1 MKTRTLMLVALLVM
15 SATAANAQTEQ
26 QTEQPIKSSD
36 LYVSMMKETA
46 KYNWFI
52 DVMGG
57 AQIYFGDYDRQCTL
71 DKRISPAVSGHVG
84 LWFTPYIGARIG
96 YQGLSFY
103 GATKN
108 NKPVYGTGEP
118 VEGDRSVQRQKFNY
132 GSVAADFMFALSNF
146 AFGYN
151 PNRIYCLSAYV
162 GAGFAWVYDEP
173 RTTSVTGHFGLLNTF
188 AVSKRFDILMDLGVT
203 VLNDHFDGEAGG
215 RWGEAA
221 LSAQLGLAYHF
232 GGNRTAA
239 FHREYAFGEITD
251 AINRENARL
260 NSALTNAQNERDAAL
275 ATAESATNAY
285 NELKAQM
292 GKNQNNTKVQ
302 AVVKKIGY
310 ASNFIT
316 FPIGRSELSNE
327 NRLRMKMLSDGI
339 KEGGD
344 QTKYVIVGFA
354 DKDTGSD
361 ATNER
366 LSRERAQN
374 VYNCLVNE
382 FGVNPDI
389 LQLDYKGGVE
399 NMYYN
404 DPTLS
409 RAVFILPA
417 KKQ

>member
-1 MKTRTLMLVALLVM
+1 
-15 SATAANAQTEQ
+15 
-26 QTEQPIKSSD
+26 
-36 LYVSMMKETA
+36 
-46 KYNWFI
+46 
-52 DVMGG
+52 
-57 AQIYFGDYDRQCTL
+57 
-71 DKRISPAVSGHVG
+71 
-84 LWFTPYIGARIG
+84 
-96 YQGLSFY
+96 
-103 GATKN
+103 
-108 NKPVYGTGEP
+108 
-118 VEGDRSVQRQKFNY
+118 
-132 GSVAADFMFALSNF
+132 
-146 AFGYN
+146 
-151 PNRIYCLSAYV
+151 
-162 GAGFAWVYDEP
+162 
-173 RTTSVTGHFGLLNTF
+173 
-188 AVSKRFDILMDLGVT
+188 
-203 VLNDHFDGEAGG
+203 
-215 RWGEAA
+215 
-221 LSAQLGLAYHF
+221 
-232 GGNRTAA
+232 
-239 FHREYAFGEITD
+239 
-251 AINRENARL
+251 
-260 NSALTNAQNERDAAL
+260 
-275 ATAESATNAY
+275 
-285 NELKAQM
+285 M